1 MGYPALSVDFAAKS
15 MSSSPSATTSIIV
28 YTHSV
33 LGRGVLGA
41 EQTVRR
47 FVLLNGREAAHG
59 RVEAV
64 VLGIVIALA
73 DLAQQHV
80 ARTRLHLEIVVQVL
94 LNVDGLA
101 GGQADLGSGGDG
113 VSPAVSMDGDIA
125 FIVDGLVGVGIVHPD
140 QHVSAAPVDDVL
152 GLVPVEVVGGI
163 LSLFQEQQL
172 LGVDLGVFFPH
183 GLAAVADG
191 DEGESDLIEIPLT
204 VVRDV
209 PAQTAVPDFVVFV
222 TFGFPF
228 LRGKMALY

>member
-1 MGYPALSVDFAAKS
+1 M
-15 MSSSPSATTSIIV
+15 
-28 YTHSV
+28 
-33 LGRGVLGA
+33 
-41 EQTVRR
+41 
-47 FVLLNGREAAHG
+47 
-59 RVEAV
+59 
-64 VLGIVIALA
+64 
-73 DLAQQHV
+73 
-80 ARTRLHLEIVVQVL
+80 VQVL

-101 GGQADLGSGGDG
+101 GSQADLGSGGDG
-113 VSPAVSMDGDIA
+113 ISPAVSMDGDIA

-228 LRGKMALY
+228 LRGKMAEGGQVAAVFLAHGLQLPQRFVDFGTLHGFLSFINMNPGTPALLWFYCTIYPVICQAN

>member
-1 MGYPALSVDFAAKS
+1 
-15 MSSSPSATTSIIV
+15 
-28 YTHSV
+28 
-33 LGRGVLGA
+33 
-41 EQTVRR
+41 
-47 FVLLNGREAAHG
+47 
-59 RVEAV
+59 
-64 VLGIVIALA
+64 
-73 DLAQQHV
+73 
-80 ARTRLHLEIVVQVL
+80 
-94 LNVDGLA
+94 
-101 GGQADLGSGGDG
+101 
-113 VSPAVSMDGDIA
+113 MDGDIA

-152 GLVPVEVVGGI
+152 GFVPVEVVGGI

-222 TFGFPF
+222 TFGNPGLALVLLYHLPGNLSSELTIKRLI
-228 LRGKMALY
+228 LRKEILLLWHIYKF